1 MGKTLLITG
10 GTGSFGNAVA
20 KQFLK
25 AKKYSEIRIFSRDE
39 SKQEKMRF
47 KFKDSKFSFY
57 LGDVRDLDRI
67 KKVCGGVT
75 HIFHAAALKQVPSC
89 EFSVWE
95 TIKTNVMGS
104 KNVIDAAISNDVQN
118 LTMLSTDKSVY
129 PINAMG
135 MTKALME
142 KLAMSAN
149 FPKNTKINCVRYGN
163 VMHTRGS
170 VIPLF
175 VEQILNKKD
184 ITLTNPKMTRFM
196 MKIDESIKLVEQSIN
211 SKKSNEIFVKKS
223 PATDM
228 YSLAS
233 ALKEIFNSKSKILT
247 TGIRPGEKIYETL
260 INSEEMNRTISA
272 PGYFVIKKSNNNSQ
286 KKLLKEYNSNNTKKL
301 IMKDLTT
308 LLKSLPEIKKLL

>member
-1 MGKTLLITG
+1 
-10 GTGSFGNAVA
+10 
-20 KQFLK
+20 
-25 AKKYSEIRIFSRDE
+25 
-39 SKQEKMRF
+39 MRF

-75 HIFHAAALKQVPSC
+75 HIFNAAALKQVPSS

-142 KLAMSAN
+142 KLAISAN

-175 VEQILNKKD
+175 VEQILN
-184 ITLTNPKMTRFM
+184 R
-196 MKIDESIKLVEQSIN
+196 KISHLQ
-211 SKKSNEIFVKKS
+211 
-223 PATDM
+223 
-228 YSLAS
+228 
-233 ALKEIFNSKSKILT
+233 IL
-247 TGIRPGEKIYETL
+247 R
-260 INSEEMNRTISA
+260 
-272 PGYFVIKKSNNNSQ
+272 
-286 KKLLKEYNSNNTKKL
+286 
-301 IMKDLTT
+301 
-308 LLKSLPEIKKLL
+308 

>member
-20 KQFLK
+20 RHFLK
-25 AKKYSEIRIFSRDE
+25 SKKYSEIRIFSRDE

-47 KFKDSKFSFY
+47 EFKDDKYSFY
-57 LGDVRDLDRI
+57 LGDIRDLDRI
-67 KKVCGGVT
+67 NKVCGGVT

-95 TIKTNVMGS
+95 TIKTNIMGS
-104 KNVIDAAISNDVQN
+104 KNVIDSAISNNVQN

-142 KLAMSAN
+142 KLAINVN
-149 FPKNTKINCVRYGN
+149 FPKKTKINCVRYGN

-184 ITLTNPKMTRFM
+184 ITLTNPEMTRFM
-196 MKIDESIKLVEQSIN
+196 MRIDESIKLVEESIN
-211 SKKSNEIFVKKS
+211 SEKSNEIFVKKS
-223 PATDM
+223 SATNM
-228 YSLAS
+228 YSLAL
-233 ALKEIFNSKSKILT
+233 ALNKIFNSKSKILT
-247 TGIRPGEKIYETL
+247 VGIRPGEKIYETL
-260 INSEEMNRTISA
+260 INYEEMIRTINK
-272 PGYFVIKKSNNNSQ
+272 PDYFIIKKTNKIKP
-286 KKLLKEYNSNNTKKL
+286 KKLLKEYNSNNTSQLTMQNLIKLLKNLPEVKKL
-301 IMKDLTT
+301 I
-308 LLKSLPEIKKLL
+308 